1 MSKKSKRDEK
11 LARQIIAEF
20 QATGEKGDLLAFKR
34 LLGTHGAHLP
44 KTVKE
49 DLIKD
54 FKRNVALLREAL
66 RDD

>member
-20 QATGEKGDLLAFKR
+20 QAAGEKGDLLAFKR

-44 KTVKE
+44 KP
-49 DLIKD
+49 
-54 FKRNVALLREAL
+54 
-66 RDD
+66 